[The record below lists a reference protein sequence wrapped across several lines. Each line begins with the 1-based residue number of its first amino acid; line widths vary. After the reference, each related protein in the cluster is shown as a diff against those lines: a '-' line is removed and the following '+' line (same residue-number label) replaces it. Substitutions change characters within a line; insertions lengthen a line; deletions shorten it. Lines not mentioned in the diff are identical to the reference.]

1 MDNEI
6 IKKWEAMLAA
16 LTVAQKSSLI
26 CSEEEIEQVE
36 KELGFKFTAGSEMFG
51 IVIDFIRLRPD
62 VL

>member
-62 VL
+62 AL

>member
-26 CSEEEIEQVE
+26 CSEAEIEQVE
-36 KELGFKFTAGSEMFG
+36 KELGFKFPAGYKKARESPPLPVG
-51 IVIDFIRLRPD
+51 G
-62 VL
+62 